1 MLSGQKG
8 GLKHHHHGFH
18 RLAVANLRTRING
31 SRPSGRFGNAG
42 LVHFF
47 LDLE

>member
-8 GLKHHHHGFH
+8 GLKQHHGFH
-18 RLAVANLRTRING
+18 RLASADLRTRIKG